1 MQNFILSQINITN
14 IMAIS
19 VDGKIASHSFE
30 STSERNQI
38 GMLCTADFQRLKE
51 AVAFNDCVFI
61 SSKSIEVEKGA
72 FRVHKSSKNRKE
84 PDWIVFTLSGICNFS
99 HPFWSQAGI
108 PKALFHVLDFN
119 INALPAL
126 SINEIILNNEK
137 ITLYKGNIPGLL
149 EYLVKNKKTKY
160 ALLGGGKLNASFW
173 EQNLVNHLFLTLSPM
188 LFGKLD
194 LPSLVSS
201 SHLLLK
207 KLKCESIAQSG
218 DFIFI
223 DYKVL

>member
-1 MQNFILSQINITN
+1 
-14 IMAIS
+14 MAIS
-19 VDGKIASHSFE
+19 VDGKIASHSCE
-30 STSERNQI
+30 STTERKQI
-38 GMLCTADFQRLKE
+38 GMLCAADFQRLKE
-51 AVAFNDCVFI
+51 TVALNDCVFI

-72 FRVHKSSKNRKE
+72 FRVHKHSKNGRE
-84 PDWIVFTLSGICNFS
+84 PEWIVFTLSGLSNFS
-99 HPFWSQAGI
+99 HPFWSQTGI
-108 PKALFHVLDFN
+108 PKSLFHVLDFN
-119 INALPAL
+119 INSPPNL
-126 SINEIILNNEK
+126 SINEFILENEK
-137 ITLYKGNIPGLL
+137 ITLYKGNISGLL

-160 ALLGGGKLNASFW
+160 GLLGGGRLNASFW

-188 LFGKLD
+188 LFGKFD

-207 KLKCESIAQSG
+207 KLKCEKITQSG